1 MQVWQSD
8 VYIKVNHATKM
19 MIKRKM
25 KLPRYVMSRA
35 KDDFILDFQRNIRV
49 IHISKYSALAR
60 PATAAPH

>member
-1 MQVWQSD
+1 
-8 VYIKVNHATKM
+8 M

-25 KLPRYVMSRA
+25 KLPRYVMSWA

-60 PATAAPH
+60 PGRAIEVSI